1 MKKYIDSDIR
11 IITSLYIAICMDG
24 NILVSHRGETKMTKQ
39 EIINATFKGGLKL
52 DKDTIKSL
60 KLTTE
65 ELKEIKATVKEMKT
79 AKRLEVFRAENCVM
93 TYKGKEIA
101 FNPRGVEGKKI
112 IVWTNIDKNAIV
124 YAMPNLD
131 GNVSI
136 KVTSKV
142 WNPKN
147 NGKEFADA
155 LVSANKNKVIAMVTD
170 ITNGLDFNAFYNKCT
185 TFKSWKVLAC
195 NGVYKTID
203 DTPKATPV
211 KKEKK
216 DEKVKKSA

>member
-1 MKKYIDSDIR
+1 
-11 IITSLYIAICMDG
+11 
-24 NILVSHRGETKMTKQ
+24 MTKQ

-52 DKDTIKSL
+52 DKETINSL

-101 FNPRGVEGKKI
+101 FNPRGVEGKRI

-124 YAMPNLD
+124 YAMPNLE

-136 KVTSKV
+136 KVTAKV
-142 WNPKN
+142 WNPKS

-155 LVSANKNKVIAMVTD
+155 LVSANKNKVVAMVTD

-216 DEKVKKSA
+216 DEKVKKTA